1 MKSYIAFHED
11 KGIYLGV
18 FAGHALFSASPIAF
32 SSKAIRFEE
41 EQDVYKFFDKSLP
54 NISNEIVALE
64 VDTTYAG
71 NYVDVVDIIK
81 SGHKKH
87 VSSMVDNMPMKSE
100 TIH

>member
-11 KGIYLGV
+11 RGIYIGV

-32 SSKAIRFEE
+32 SSKAIRFAE
-41 EQDVYKFFDKSLP
+41 EQDVYEFFDKSLP
-54 NISNEIVALE
+54 NMINEIVALE
-64 VDTTYAG
+64 VETSYAG

-87 VSSMVDNMPMKSE
+87 VNSMIKNMPMVNE
-100 TIH
+100 NIH

>member
-18 FAGHALFSASPIAF
+18 FAGHALFSASAIAF

-41 EQDVYKFFDKSLP
+41 EQDVYTFFNKSLP
-54 NISNEIVALE
+54 IMAKEIVALE
-64 VDTTYAG
+64 VETAYAG

-87 VSSMVDNMPMKSE
+87 VISMVDNMPMKSE
-100 TIH
+100 SIH